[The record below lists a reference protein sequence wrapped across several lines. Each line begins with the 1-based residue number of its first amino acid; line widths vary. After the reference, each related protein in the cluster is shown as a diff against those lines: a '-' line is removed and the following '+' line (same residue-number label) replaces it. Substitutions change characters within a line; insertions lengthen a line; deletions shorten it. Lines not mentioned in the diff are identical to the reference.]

1 MDKSN
6 GLTASYYKLPVGA
19 TELQDLI
26 SAKNMNAQVGE
37 SFRSL
42 YRYGESSHSDKLRD
56 CRKVIFY
63 MQAEE
68 KRLLKSTTYDDA
80 HYRNSGQI

>member
-1 MDKSN
+1 MKTQNTTQKVTSDGS
-6 GLTASYYKLPVGA
+6 TASYYEIPNDAK
-19 TELQDLI
+19 ELQDLI
-26 SAKNMNAQVGE
+26 SYKDMNAQVGE

-63 MQAEE
+63 MQSEE
-68 KRLLKSTTYDDA
+68 RRLLKYGKTE
-80 HYRNSGQI
+80 G